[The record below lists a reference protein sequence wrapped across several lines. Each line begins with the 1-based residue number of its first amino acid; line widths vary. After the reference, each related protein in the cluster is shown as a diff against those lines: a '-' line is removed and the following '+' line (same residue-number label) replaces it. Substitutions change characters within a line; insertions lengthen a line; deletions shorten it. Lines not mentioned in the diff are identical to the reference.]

1 MRSNVTTYDA
11 PILNKETQMLGIK
24 YFIWALVAGAFIPL
38 IGILNARVGRALG
51 EPIYATVIVFFVAI
65 LIALLASL
73 VFGKSSLTT
82 QNLQNLEPF
91 DYGAGLIV
99 AFYVISATVLAPKIG
114 VANFIVMAVSSQI
127 LFSLMIDHF
136 GLFGA
141 PVKPISITQ
150 LFGAVM
156 LLIGL
161 ATTQLASSKID

>member
-1 MRSNVTTYDA
+1 MFGV
-11 PILNKETQMLGIK
+11 K
-24 YFIWALVAGAFIPL
+24 YFIWALLAGAFIPL

-51 EPIYATVIVFFVAI
+51 EPIYATVVVFFVAI
-65 LIALLASL
+65 LIALLASV

>member
-1 MRSNVTTYDA
+1 MFGV
-11 PILNKETQMLGIK
+11 K
-24 YFIWALVAGAFIPL
+24 YFIWALLAGAFIPL

-65 LIALLASL
+65 LIALLAS
-73 VFGKSSLTT
+73 VFFGKSSLTT
-82 QNLQNLEPF
+82 QNLQDLEPY

-141 PVKPISITQ
+141 PLKPISITQ

>member
-1 MRSNVTTYDA
+1 
-11 PILNKETQMLGIK
+11 MLGIK

-65 LIALLASL
+65 LIALLASV

-82 QNLQNLEPF
+82 ENLQNLAPF

-99 AFYVISATVLAPKIG
+99 AFYVISATMLAPKIG

-141 PVKPISITQ
+141 PVKPISMIQ
-150 LFGAVM
+150 LFGAIM

-161 ATTQLASSKID
+161 ATTQLASSKIG

>member
-1 MRSNVTTYDA
+1 MKAEKDELAEKLDQMSEEVTFLRGQVKDA
-11 PILNKETQMLGIK
+11 RAKAATLAAKKMITPPRENA
-24 YFIWALVAGAFIPL
+24 IW
-38 IGILNARVGRALG
+38 RM
-51 EPIYATVIVFFVAI
+51 
-65 LIALLASL
+65 
-73 VFGKSSLTT
+73 T
-82 QNLQNLEPF
+82 QNLQNLAPF

-141 PVKPISITQ
+141 PVKPISMIQ

-161 ATTQLASSKID
+161 ATTQLASSKIG

>member
-1 MRSNVTTYDA
+1 
-11 PILNKETQMLGIK
+11 MLGIK
-24 YFIWALVAGAFIPL
+24 YFIWALLAGAFIPL

-51 EPIYATVIVFFVAI
+51 EPIYATVVVFFVAI
-65 LIALLASL
+65 SIALLISV

-82 QNLQNLEPF
+82 QNLQNLAPF
-91 DYGAGLIV
+91 DFGAGLIV

-141 PVKPISITQ
+141 PVKPINMAQ

-161 ATTQLASSKID
+161 ATTQLASSKLD

>member
-1 MRSNVTTYDA
+1 MFGV
-11 PILNKETQMLGIK
+11 K
-24 YFIWALVAGAFIPL
+24 YFIWALLAGAFIPL

-65 LIALLASL
+65 LIALFISVA
-73 VFGKSSLTT
+73 FGKSSLTT
-82 QNLQNLEPF
+82 ENLQNLAVF
-91 DYGAGLIV
+91 DFGAGLIV

-141 PVKPISITQ
+141 PVKPISMIQ

-161 ATTQLASSKID
+161 ATTQLASSKIG

>member
-1 MRSNVTTYDA
+1 MFGV
-11 PILNKETQMLGIK
+11 K
-24 YFIWALVAGAFIPL
+24 YFIWALLAGAFIPL

-65 LIALLASL
+65 LIALLASV
-73 VFGKSSLTT
+73 VFGKSSLTI
-82 QNLQNLEPF
+82 QNLQSLAPF

-136 GLFGA
+136 GLFSA

>member
-1 MRSNVTTYDA
+1 
-11 PILNKETQMLGIK
+11 MLSVK
-24 YFIWALVAGAFIPL
+24 YFIWALLAGAFIPL

-65 LIALLASL
+65 LIALLASV

-82 QNLQNLEPF
+82 QNLQNLAPF
-91 DYGAGLIV
+91 DFGAGLIV

-141 PVKPISITQ
+141 PLKPISITQ

-161 ATTQLASSKID
+161 AITQLASSKID

>member
-1 MRSNVTTYDA
+1 MF
-11 PILNKETQMLGIK
+11 GIK
-24 YFIWALVAGAFIPL
+24 YFIWALLAGAFIPL

-65 LIALLASL
+65 LIALLASV

-82 QNLQNLEPF
+82 QNLQNLAPF

-136 GLFGA
+136 GLFA
-141 PVKPISITQ
+141 ASVKPISMTQ

-161 ATTQLASSKID
+161 AITQLTSSKID

>member
-1 MRSNVTTYDA
+1 
-11 PILNKETQMLGIK
+11 MLGIK

-65 LIALLASL
+65 LIALLASV

-82 QNLQNLEPF
+82 QNLQSLAPF
-91 DYGAGLIV
+91 DFGAGLIV

-127 LFSLMIDHF
+127 LFSLLIDHF

-150 LFGAVM
+150 LFGTVM

>member
-1 MRSNVTTYDA
+1 MFGV
-11 PILNKETQMLGIK
+11 K
-24 YFIWALVAGAFIPL
+24 YFIWALLAGAFIPL

-161 ATTQLASSKID
+161 ATTQLASNKID

>member
-1 MRSNVTTYDA
+1 MF
-11 PILNKETQMLGIK
+11 GIK
-24 YFIWALVAGAFIPL
+24 YFIWALLAGAFIPL

-65 LIALLASL
+65 LIALLVSV

-82 QNLQNLEPF
+82 QNLQNLAPF
-91 DYGAGLIV
+91 DFGAGLIV

-127 LFSLMIDHF
+127 LFSLIIDNF

-141 PVKPISITQ
+141 PVKSISITQ
-150 LFGAVM
+150 IFGAVM

-161 ATTQLASSKID
+161 AITQLASSKID

>member
-1 MRSNVTTYDA
+1 MFGV
-11 PILNKETQMLGIK
+11 K
-24 YFIWALVAGAFIPL
+24 YFIWALLAGAFIPL

-65 LIALLASL
+65 LIALLASV
-73 VFGKSSLTT
+73 VFGKSSLTI
-82 QNLQNLEPF
+82 QNLQSLAPF

>member
-1 MRSNVTTYDA
+1 MFS
-11 PILNKETQMLGIK
+11 IK
-24 YFIWALVAGAFIPL
+24 YFIWALLAGAFIPL

-65 LIALLASL
+65 LIALFISVA
-73 VFGKSSLTT
+73 FGKSSLTT

-91 DYGAGLIV
+91 DCGAGLIV

-141 PVKPISITQ
+141 PVKPISMIQ
-150 LFGAVM
+150 LFGAFM

>member
-1 MRSNVTTYDA
+1 MFGV
-11 PILNKETQMLGIK
+11 K
-24 YFIWALVAGAFIPL
+24 YFIWALLAGAFIPL

-65 LIALLASL
+65 MIALLASV
-73 VFGKSSLTT
+73 VFGKSRLTT
-82 QNLQNLEPF
+82 QNLQNLAPF

-141 PVKPISITQ
+141 PLKPISMIQ
-150 LFGAVM
+150 LFGTVM

-161 ATTQLASSKID
+161 ATTQLASSKIG